1 MPCDSYS
8 GVIRPSR
15 RDEPS
20 LPKVPPMGNANIEL
34 IREIVAGSGL
44 GAGSIDDQRAGMEAT
59 AGAVPPPDTV
69 VVEPTTVAGRPA
81 EWVTPR
87 AGASDRVVL
96 YLHGGGYCIGSLATH
111 RNLVSRLALAYGGR
125 VLNLDYRLAPEHP
138 FPAAVDDA
146 VGAYRELL
154 DSGRS
159 PSQIAVAGDSAGG
172 GLTVAALVAIRQQ
185 GLPQPAAGVCLSPWV
200 DLTQSA
206 ATYVSRAE
214 VDPMVTKDGLDV
226 MAAAYLGEASLNEPL
241 ASPLF
246 ADLAGLAPLLVHVG
260 DAEVLL
266 DDALALRDT
275 ARAAGV
281 DVTFDLWPEM
291 IHVFQAFPAELL
303 PESDLSITAIAAFL
317 DQQLAWA

>member
-1 MPCDSYS
+1 
-8 GVIRPSR
+8 
-15 RDEPS
+15 
-20 LPKVPPMGNANIEL
+20 MGNTNIEL
-34 IREIVAGSGL
+34 IREIVAASGL
-44 GAGSIDDQRAGMEAT
+44 GAGSIEDQRVGMEAT
-59 AGAVPPPDTV
+59 AGSMPAPDGVAIETV
-69 VVEPTTVAGRPA
+69 TIAGRPA
-81 EWVTPR
+81 EWVVPR
-87 AGASDRVVL
+87 AGTSDRVVL
-96 YLHGGGYCIGSLATH
+96 YLHGGGYCVGSIVTH

-125 VLNLDYRLAPEHP
+125 VLNFDYRLAPEHP

-154 DSGRS
+154 DSGIE
-159 PSQIAVAGDSAGG
+159 PGQVAIAGDSAGG
-172 GLTVAALVAIRQQ
+172 GLTVASLVAIRQQ
-185 GLPQPAAGVCLSPWV
+185 GLPQPGAGVCLSPWV

-214 VDPMVTKDGLDV
+214 VDPMVTKDGLDL
-226 MAAAYLGEASLNEPL
+226 MAAAYLGDASLNEPL

-281 DVTFDLWPEM
+281 DVTFELWPEM
-291 IHVFQAFPAELL
+291 IHVFQAFPPELL
-303 PESDLSITAIAAFL
+303 PESELSIVAVAEFL
-317 DQQLAWA
+317 DQRLA